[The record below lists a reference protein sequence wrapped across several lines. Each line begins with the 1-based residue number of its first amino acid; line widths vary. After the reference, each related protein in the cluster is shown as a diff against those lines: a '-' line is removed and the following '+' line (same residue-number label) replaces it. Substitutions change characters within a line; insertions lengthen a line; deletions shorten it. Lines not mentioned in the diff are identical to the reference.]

1 SSQTDSTAMLP
12 SALRRL
18 IRLLSGGDQW
28 TAQVIRG
35 WLWRYRYFLLLAILC
50 NLGAALFEGTTIGV
64 LTLAA
69 ESALGTAQGAPG
81 GVSAYAIGFMQPWLD
96 RFGAAAFFFA
106 LLALAALMQI
116 VRSLLEFGG
125 QVSMAYMRSWLEGD
139 TKRRLFERFV
149 TMRYA
154 QAAARRTGDLISYI
168 QHVANAGFAVTNVS
182 LLLNHLSIIAG
193 YVLLLLWLSWR
204 MTLVTALAL
213 ALISVALGALRSRIK
228 RVSRRFLTVSVAFNE
243 RVVEYLQGLRLLHT
257 FGRETYAMRS
267 LDAMLNDSIRAQ
279 RQGTIWSASV
289 LPIMQI
295 VTVVGVVALL
305 AAGYLMAQQ
314 NSAISLAR
322 LITFT
327 FVLYRMLPRILNA
340 NAAFANLNND
350 LPFVERIALALKPD
364 DDAEAMPSGAPFSGL
379 QTAIEFED
387 VSLAYDPLA
396 GNAVQDLSFTLRHG
410 AMTAFVGPSG
420 AGKSTVVN
428 LLLRLYEPTGGRIL
442 VDGIALDSLD
452 AASWRERIGV
462 VDQDPFL
469 LNDTVAENIRFGKLD
484 ASPEEIV
491 AAAKI
496 ANAHEFIVALP
507 HGYDST
513 VGDRGVSLSGGQRQ
527 RIAIARAV
535 VRNPDILIFD
545 EATSALDSLSERR
558 IQEALEQ
565 LRGERCVVV
574 IAHRLSTV
582 VNADCIVVLSDGRV
596 RETGAHHELL
606 AKGGI
611 YASLWTLQAD
621 AARP

>member
-1 SSQTDSTAMLP
+1 
-12 SALRRL
+12 
-18 IRLLSGGDQW
+18 
-28 TAQVIRG
+28 
-35 WLWRYRYFLLLAILC
+35 
-50 NLGAALFEGTTIGV
+50 
-64 LTLAA
+64 
-69 ESALGTAQGAPG
+69 
-81 GVSAYAIGFMQPWLD
+81 
-96 RFGAAAFFFA
+96 
-106 LLALAALMQI
+106 
-116 VRSLLEFGG
+116 
-125 QVSMAYMRSWLEGD
+125 
-139 TKRRLFERFV
+139 
-149 TMRYA
+149 
-154 QAAARRTGDLISYI
+154 
-168 QHVANAGFAVTNVS
+168 
-182 LLLNHLSIIAG
+182 
-193 YVLLLLWLSWR
+193 
-204 MTLVTALAL
+204 
-213 ALISVALGALRSRIK
+213 
-228 RVSRRFLTVSVAFNE
+228 
-243 RVVEYLQGLRLLHT
+243 
-257 FGRETYAMRS
+257 
-267 LDAMLNDSIRAQ
+267 MLNDSIRAQ

-364 DDAEAMPSGAPFSGL
+364 DDAEAMPSGAFFRSADGHRVRGRVAGL
-379 QTAIEFED
+379 RPACRQRRPGPQLHAAARRLDRLRRAI
-387 VSLAYDPLA
+387 
-396 GNAVQDLSFTLRHG
+396 RR
-410 AMTAFVGPSG
+410 
-420 AGKSTVVN
+420 GKSTVVN

-513 VGDRGVSLSGGQRQ
+513 VGDRGGSLSGGQRQ